1 MDRSAQAQHYLGRLR
16 REALAADREIAFRG
30 FMARIDFDYSLAS
43 LDRIDHMLAS
53 IRESM
58 RLDYAAFLSKQPAV
72 DFVVA
77 LNFYIGT
84 TIARAGNFALKWIDH
99 AQARQFMPELP
110 QQLDFDLGC
119 ILGDRIVFPANV
131 VNEALFAPRVERTCG
146 GYARSLI
153 EQLTAGGQRLPDA
166 LQRPTAA
173 DAAASALP
181 RPMCEALEGAG
192 FLGAWVMA
200 TMPDGGAFAPV
211 MLRPGPNGMHE
222 IVDVGTFS
230 SNLEETLAHAR
241 STLESNPKGLPYQA
255 LAYDGMINLPAGR
268 RDAVVIEL
276 RYHACRPPLALTMT
290 LPYRARNDREG
301 FANYSPRPMACS
313 HCGPELPA
321 IHDAFYRGLY
331 KMNGFNWD
339 AQLIE
344 E

>member
-1 MDRSAQAQHYLGRLR
+1 MDGFAQAKQYLDRLR
-16 REALAADREIAFRG
+16 REALAGDQAIAFKRPL
-30 FMARIDFDYSLAS
+30 ARIDFDYTLAS
-43 LDRIDHMLAS
+43 LDRIDRLLAS
-53 IRESM
+53 IREAIK
-58 RLDYAAFLSKQPAV
+58 LDHANFLSKEPAF

-84 TIARAGNFALKWIDH
+84 TIARVGNFSLKWIDH
-99 AQARQFMPELP
+99 AQARQHMPELP

-119 ILGDRIVFPANV
+119 ILGDRIVFPATV
-131 VNEALFAPRVERTCG
+131 VNEALFARRVERTCG

-166 LQRPTAA
+166 LQRPPAA
-173 DAAASALP
+173 DAVPSALP
-181 RPMCEALEGAG
+181 RPMREALEGAG

-200 TMPDGGAFAPV
+200 TMPEGGAFAPV

-230 SNLEETLAHAR
+230 SNLEQTLSHAK
-241 STLESNPKGLPYQA
+241 STLESNPKGLPYQV

-276 RYHACRPPLALTMT
+276 RHHACRPPLALTMT

-313 HCGPELPA
+313 RSGPELPA

>member
-1 MDRSAQAQHYLGRLR
+1 MDGFAQARHYLDRLS
-16 REALAADREIAFRG
+16 REALAGDQAIAFKGRL
-30 FMARIDFDYSLAS
+30 ARIDFDYTLAS
-43 LDRIDHMLAS
+43 LGRIDRMLAS
-53 IRESM
+53 IRGTI
-58 RLDYAAFLSKQPAV
+58 RLDCAGFLSKEPAF

-84 TIARAGNFALKWIDH
+84 TIARVGNFSLKWIDR
-99 AQARQFMPELP
+99 AQARQYMPELP
-110 QQLDFDLGC
+110 QQIDFDLGC
-119 ILGDRIVFPANV
+119 ILGDRIVFPATV
-131 VNEALFAPRVERTCG
+131 VNEALFARRVERTCS

-166 LQRPTAA
+166 LKRPAA
-173 DAAASALP
+173 VEAAPSALP
-181 RPMCEALEGAG
+181 QPWREALEGAG

-200 TMPDGGAFAPV
+200 TMPDAGAFTPV
-211 MLRPGPNGMHE
+211 MLRPGPSGMHE

-230 SNLEETLAHAR
+230 STLEETLSHAR
-241 STLESNPKGLPYQA
+241 STLESNPKGLPYLA

-276 RYHACRPPLALTMT
+276 RHHASRQPLALTMT
-290 LPYRARNDREG
+290 LPYRARNDPDG

-313 HCGPELPA
+313 HAGAQLQA

-331 KMNGFNWD
+331 KMHGFNWD
-339 AQLIE
+339 AHLIE